1 MTNQQKQKSIINNN
15 AIIPPQNTM
24 DTLIIKLNDLRREII
39 IFKQKQNISNFK
51 LNNQNNNNTC
61 FLSNDLQPSLSSSF
75 NKCNKNR
82 CNSKTNKKSNTQ
94 TQNLINNHTFS
105 INKKEIN
112 SKRKFKCNICDK
124 ILKKKKWNYTVHIRI
139 HTGEKP
145 YKCNICNKA
154 FIR

>member
-39 IFKQKQNISNFK
+39 IFKQKLQQKQNISNFK

-61 FLSNDLQPSLSSSF
+61 FLSNDLPQSSSF
-75 NKCNKNR
+75 NICNKNR
-82 CNSKTNKKSNTQ
+82 CNSKTNKKSNTSTRPQ
-94 TQNLINNHTFS
+94 TRNLINNDTFS

-112 SKRKFKCNICDK
+112 SKRKFKCNVCDK
-124 ILKKKKWNYTVHIRI
+124 ILKKRKENYTVHIRI
-139 HTGEKP
+139 P
-145 YKCNICNKA
+145 YRRETI
-154 FIR
+154 